1 MPSVRRH
8 VRAMTILRWRVR
20 WKRGRQA
27 DETRRSYDLTPQET
41 VNSRAALRFI
51 RARVG
56 GGPKL
61 AKAIGATAKAIEKAC
76 GSNSKPSAGMMI
88 RVVRLVGVSVEDV
101 LSGAWPKAGACPY
114 CGRS

>member
-1 MPSVRRH
+1 
-8 VRAMTILRWRVR
+8 MTILRWRVR
-20 WKRGRQA
+20 WKRVRPA

-41 VNSRAALRFI
+41 ANARAAIRFI

-61 AKAIGATAKAIEKAC
+61 AAAIGATAKAIEKAC

-101 LSGAWPKAGACPY
+101 LAGRWPVAEACPH
-114 CGRS
+114 CGRTAPARAAGRSD